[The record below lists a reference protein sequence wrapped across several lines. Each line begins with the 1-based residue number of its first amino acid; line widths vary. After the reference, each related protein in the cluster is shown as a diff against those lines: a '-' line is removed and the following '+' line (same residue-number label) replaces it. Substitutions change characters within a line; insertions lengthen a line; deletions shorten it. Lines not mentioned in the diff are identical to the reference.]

1 MTGHLYRRKK
11 ENEAKQ
17 LVTKVQRSMPRSNQL
32 DSTDLGDLGG
42 RLWKSTKAKCETHSG
57 QWKLKLL
64 FQKAFTMREEK
75 ISPPLLFNRL
85 T

>member
-42 RLWKSTKAKCETHSG
+42 RL
-57 QWKLKLL
+57 
-64 FQKAFTMREEK
+64 
-75 ISPPLLFNRL
+75 
-85 T
+85 